1 MKDMKK
7 LRKGWELN
15 QENRYY
21 EVSIKNILRNGK
33 LSKGQKEVLQRYNKF
48 KTNNGMGLNS
58 RTTYLTALKMFCL
71 VVNKEFAEITKKDI
85 EDYLYSIKDLAEQ
98 TKTFKKALL
107 KSFFQWF
114 YECERGEY
122 PEQVKWINIRSR
134 RDKTMFKGKQDLLT
148 SEEIEQLVNA
158 CNNLRDRAIMMIML
172 EWGLRVSSIK
182 NLSIKDIKTDGNG
195 YLSLFVRGKGN
206 VSGEL
211 TLFDSTPD
219 LKAWLRVHKHKDNP
233 DSPLF
238 YALKNKDGDRLVGN
252 SIHAMISRT
261 GERAGITKKVF
272 PHLLRH
278 IALTRKAKTYTDSE
292 LKVIALWKTSTM
304 TKRYIHLDSE
314 DIKRKE
320 MERRGLLPITDSED
334 IKRKEMERRGL
345 LPITQKE
352 GTLKKL
358 QTPLDMKSVMQ
369 KQQERE
375 VFLAKFKELLPYL
388 EKLAENPEVLKML

>member
-1 MKDMKK
+1 MK
-7 LRKGWELN
+7 KGWELN

-21 EVSIKNILRNGK
+21 EVSIKNILENGK
-33 LSKGQKEVLQRYNKF
+33 LSEDQKEVLQRYNKL
-48 KTNNGMGLNS
+48 KTNNGMELNS

-71 VVNKEFAEITKKDI
+71 AVNKEFAAITKKDM

-107 KSFFQWF
+107 KGFFQWF

-122 PEQVKWINIRSR
+122 PEQVKWINVRSR
-134 RDKTMFKGKQDLLT
+134 RDKTMFRGKQDLLT
-148 SEEIEQLVNA
+148 SEEIEKLVNA

-219 LKAWLRVHKHKDNP
+219 LKAWLRVHKYKDNP

-238 YALKNKDGDRLVGN
+238 YALKNKNGDRLVGN

-261 GERAGITKKVF
+261 GERAGIKKKVF

-320 MERRGLLPITDSED
+320 MQRRGLLPV
-334 IKRKEMERRGL
+334 
-345 LPITQKE
+345 TQEE

-358 QTPLDMKSVMQ
+358 QTPLDMKSVME
-369 KQQERE
+369 KEQERE
-375 VFLAKFKELLPYL
+375 EFLRKFKELLPFL
-388 EKLAENPEVLKML
+388 EKLANNPEKLKSFNI